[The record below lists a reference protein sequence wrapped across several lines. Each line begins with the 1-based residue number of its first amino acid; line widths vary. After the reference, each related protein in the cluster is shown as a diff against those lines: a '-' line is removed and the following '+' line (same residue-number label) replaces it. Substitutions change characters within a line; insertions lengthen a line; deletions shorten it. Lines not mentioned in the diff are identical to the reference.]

1 MYYKPK
7 KQPKKA
13 GISSVLLY
21 GAAALLYVTGEFI
34 SPRLVYQAAA
44 LVCVAVA
51 LFITGRY
58 LLTDYKYVLK
68 DIDQRGAEV
77 TFSIIKINGQREV
90 AMANF
95 KMLSAF
101 ALEKCKRLAT
111 FEAIHGKADKYYNYC
126 TNLSSDD
133 AYKLGIDFN
142 GMKVVFSIELSD
154 EMAQRIRDCIP
165 CKDVNEDKAQ

>member
-1 MYYKPK
+1 MYYNPK

-21 GAAALLYVTGEFI
+21 GAAALLYVAGEFI
-34 SPRLVYQAAA
+34 RPRLVYQAAA
-44 LVCVAVA
+44 LVCVAAA

-68 DIDQRGAEV
+68 DIDQKGGEV
-77 TFSIIKINGQREV
+77 TFSIIKINGSREAV
-90 AMANF
+90 MANF

-101 ALEKCKRLAT
+101 ALEKCKRLST

-126 TNLSSDD
+126 SNLSSDD

-142 GMKVVFSIELSD
+142 GMKVVFSIELSE
-154 EMAQRIRDCIP
+154 EMAARIRDCIP
-165 CKDVNEDKAQ
+165 LPKENEAL